1 MRTPKEVIE
10 DLVSRMGQDP
20 FMESI
25 ESMEKGI
32 AKDTEEVN
40 RAEKYVKQLQD
51 RLQAKRDYL
60 IEREATLAY
69 IKELPDV

>member
-32 AKDTEEVN
+32 AKATEEVN

-60 IEREATLAY
+60 TEREATLAY